1 MNSFDD
7 KVLDE
12 IKNFNLPNFSEIPN
26 VGLFLEQVTKYIG
39 EYLNPLDESVTL
51 TGSMI
56 SNYVK
61 KDIIKNPVKKQ
72 YAREEIAYL
81 FFIAIAKS
89 VLSLEDITVL
99 LNIQKEKCQVEEAY
113 DIFKS
118 EFKNTLNEVFGI
130 KQKFPTPTLKSSTET
145 ILLSKTIITVCHK
158 IYLDK
163 YLKSL
168 KSQ

>member
-1 MNSFDD
+1 MNSFDET
-7 KVLDE
+7 VIDE
-12 IKNFNLPNFSEIPN
+12 IKNFNLPSFNEIPN

-89 VLSLEDITVL
+89 VLSLDDVNVL
-99 LNIQKEKCQVEEAY
+99 LNIQREKCSVEEAY
-113 DIFKS
+113 EIFRT
-118 EFKNTLNEVFGI
+118 EFKNTLCEVFGI
-130 KQKFPTPTLKSSTET
+130 KSKAPSLNLKSSTET

-163 YLKSL
+163 YFKSL
-168 KSQ
+168 KSK